1 MNRLSQLEAKK
12 LLRELEYLNSDLEYK
27 SEVVADADGRFLTSV
42 NDFLD
47 HHKELKDAFEDV
59 INKRIEK
66 SINMSIEERSVSPE
80 VTEEVERH
88 EVDPKV
94 KRLYREI
101 AKMTHPDKI
110 VDTRMN
116 NLYLEAGKS
125 YKGEDV
131 IGLFSVCEK
140 IGIDYE
146 VEESDLEQIRFKIQ
160 CAKNRINL
168 LESTTT
174 WVWNSTD
181 DDGIRRDI
189 VVRYVGAQLR

>member
-101 AKMTHPDKI
+101 AKMTHPDKV

-116 NLYLEAGKS
+116 DLYLEAGKS
-125 YKGEDV
+125 YKDEDV

-140 IGIDYE
+140 IGIDYD
-146 VEESDLEQIRFKIQ
+146 VEESDLEQIRSKIHS
-160 CAKNRINL
+160 AKNRINL
-168 LESTTT
+168 LESTAT

-181 DDGIRRDI
+181 DDGIRRDV

>member
-66 SINMSIEERSVSPE
+66 SIKISIEESSVPPK
-80 VTEEVERH
+80 VTEEVERR

-101 AKMTHPDKI
+101 AKMTHPDKV

-125 YKGEDV
+125 YKDEDV

-140 IGIDYE
+140 IGIDYD
-146 VEESDLEQIRFKIQ
+146 VEESDLEQIRSKIHN
-160 CAKNRINL
+160 AKNRINL
-168 LESTTT
+168 LESTAT

-181 DDGIRRDI
+181 DDGIRRDV